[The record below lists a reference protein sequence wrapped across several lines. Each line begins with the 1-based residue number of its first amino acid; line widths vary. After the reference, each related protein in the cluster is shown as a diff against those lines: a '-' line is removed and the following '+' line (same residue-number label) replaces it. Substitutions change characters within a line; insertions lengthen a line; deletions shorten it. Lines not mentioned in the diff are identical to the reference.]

1 MSNKELDFK
10 KISETELR
18 ELYEK
23 LLIEKHELE
32 MNRIIIDR
40 QNLKSK
46 QRTIDLFGKMIDLKK
61 AQKIITIQKKELE
74 RKNAE
79 INRQKNALE
88 RTFQKFRQR
97 TIELFGKMIDLKKAY
112 NIIQQQ
118 KDEIEK
124 QRKLLHETNASKDKF
139 FSILAHD
146 LKNPIGGFLG
156 LTEVMADGMSD
167 LSVEEQ
173 QNFAVLMHNSSKQ
186 VYSLLENLLHWARS
200 QTGALQ
206 LKPKVLD
213 LSDIIENVLN
223 QAATNASLKQI
234 QLKKNI
240 PCSVKIFADEDTMS
254 TIFRNLVS
262 NAIKFS
268 NDDSVV
274 NITVTQNT
282 HIATVS
288 IADQGIG
295 IAPEDIDKL
304 FRIEHNPSRIGTA
317 KEKGTGLGLILCKEF
332 VEKNGGTIKVE
343 SELNKGSVFTI
354 TVPLAEKNV
363 QQKLE

>member
-1 MSNKELDFK
+1 MDLNTKNINEK
-10 KISETELR
+10 ELR
-18 ELYEK
+18 ELYER
-23 LLIEKHELE
+23 LLKEKRELE
-32 MNRIIIDR
+32 INRAIIDR
-40 QNLKSK
+40 QNQKSK

-61 AQKIITIQKKELE
+61 AQKIITLQKKELE

-118 KDEIEK
+118 KDEIEN
-124 QRKLLHETNASKDKF
+124 QRKLLHEINANKDKF

-167 LSVEEQ
+167 LSPEEQ

-186 VYSLLENLLHWARS
+186 LYSLLENLLHWARS

-206 LKPKVLD
+206 LKTKVLNID
-213 LSDIIENVLN
+213 KLVDDVIS
-223 QAATNASLKQI
+223 QALTNASLKQI
-234 QLKKNI
+234 TIVKNSLTQ
-240 PCSVKIFADEDTMS
+240 PEVFADEDTLS
-254 TIFRNLVS
+254 TVLRNLVS

-268 NDDSVV
+268 HNNSSIEINISQNQKIAVVSVM
-274 NITVTQNT
+274 
-282 HIATVS
+282 
-288 IADQGIG
+288 DQGLG
-295 IAPEDIDKL
+295 IAQEDIKKL
-304 FRIEHNPSRIGTA
+304 FRIDHNPSRIGTA

-332 VEKNGGTIKVE
+332 IERNGGTIKVE
-343 SELNKGSVFTI
+343 SELDKGSTFTI
-354 TVPLAEKNV
+354 TVPLAGKNASN
-363 QQKLE
+363 KIE